1 MAVFRAIM
9 WETLTSMNRVID
21 QHREIVSLISNRRV
35 KTSLDTLRSMIERS
49 GQGRFY
55 DEFDSLS
62 LTYKNMLRYTIDGVN
77 DPERDKIYHN
87 LLKSILHLADTVKQD
102 ILSRHSG
109 WHTYW
114 VKQHTEKEQLLSGK
128 TLVETV
134 DDLLFK
140 QELDEWLRITAETTP
155 DPDSR
160 FALTHKKLI
169 KDLFNHLWITDY
181 YGEAEWTLVS
191 IVRDSGKFRWYE
203 VSQFISAITISL
215 LRVFQ
220 PSKLQALISFCND
233 SSPAI
238 KGRALVG
245 VILSLHHHDKRIS
258 LYTEVNDWLGNLSED
273 EKFRNKCR
281 MIVLQVLRSRETEK
295 LGRKLTE
302 EILPQVAKLKPR
314 MDEKLDLDN
323 IISEALE
330 EDKNPDWSKMFGE
343 SEEVFKSF
351 EELTKLQMEGADV
364 YMQAFANLKHF
375 DFFRDFEN
383 WFIPFH
389 PDHES
394 VNEIFRDEIL
404 GAGTNELAE
413 ALFKTPFICNSDKYS
428 LLLNLKHLPPAQKTM
443 MLKVFKMELEGLGQ
457 FEDTES
463 ATDPDRAFRTAITQY
478 LQDLYRFF
486 KLSPYKKEFE
496 DIFGGRLDIY
506 NSWFYKNYCSS
517 PESDLS
523 MADYLFSKDFFDDA
537 FELYK
542 TSLTNDPSNV
552 QLYEKTGY
560 CYQQSGNYAEALK
573 YYQRAELIERRLW
586 TLKKIGLCMRKLGRH
601 EEALDYYLHASDSEP
616 DNVHSTIMVAHSY
629 LDLKDYESALKY
641 YFKVEYS
648 QPGNTKILRPIA
660 WCYFALGRFDE
671 SLNYYERMEPT
682 MLTSH
687 DYINMG
693 HLALCMGKKKDATE
707 YYRKC
712 LSGTEKDK
720 MSFINTMKDD
730 EYILLEHG
738 VNPADLPIIID
749 YVLFLAD

>member
-1 MAVFRAIM
+1 
-9 WETLTSMNRVID
+9 MNRVID
-21 QHREIVSLISNRRV
+21 QHSEIVLFISNRRV
-35 KTSLDTLRSMIERS
+35 KKSLDSLRAMIDRS

-62 LTYKNMLRYTIDGVN
+62 LTYKNMLRYTIDGVK
-77 DPERDKIYHN
+77 DPERDKIYIN
-87 LLKSILHLADTVKQD
+87 LLKSILRLADTVKQD

-114 VKQHTEKEQLLSGK
+114 VKQHNEREQMLSGK
-128 TLVETV
+128 TAIETV
-134 DDLLFK
+134 DDLIFK
-140 QELDEWLRITAETTP
+140 QELDERLSSAHELNQ
-155 DPDSR
+155 DPDSVI
-160 FALTHKKLI
+160 AIGQKKLI

-181 YGEAEWTLVS
+181 YGEVEGTLIS

-203 VSQFISAITISL
+203 ISQFISAITISL

-220 PSKLQALISFCND
+220 PTKLQALISFCND
-233 SSPAI
+233 SSSTI

-245 VILSLHHHDKRIS
+245 VILSLHYHDKRMS
-258 LYTEVNDWLGNLSED
+258 LYPDLMDQLGSLSD
-273 EKFRNKCR
+273 NARFRDQCR
-281 MIVLQVLRSRETEK
+281 MIVLQILRSRETEK

-302 EILPQVAKLKPR
+302 EILPQVAKLQPR

-323 IISEALE
+323 IISEAMN

-389 PDHES
+389 PDHEA

-428 LLLNLKHLPPAQKTM
+428 LLLNLKHLPPAQKSM

-463 ATDPDRAFRTAITQY
+463 TTDPDRAFRTAITQY

-496 DIFGGRLDIY
+496 DIFGGQLDIY
-506 NSWFYKNYCSS
+506 NSLYYKKYCSS
-517 PESDLS
+517 PDSDLS

-537 FELYK
+537 YDLYAK
-542 TSLTNDPSNV
+542 SLKSDPSNV
-552 QLYEKTGY
+552 QLYEKIGY
-560 CYQQSGNYAEALK
+560 CHQQSGNYAEALK

-586 TLKKIGLCMRKLGRH
+586 TVKKIGLCLRKLGRH
-601 EEALDYYLHASDSEP
+601 EEALDYYLHAVNSEP
-616 DNVHSTIMVAHSY
+616 DNIHSTIMVAHSY

-641 YFKVEYS
+641 YFRVEYS
-648 QPGNTKILRPIA
+648 QPGNMKILRPIA

-671 SLNYYERMEPT
+671 SLKYYERMEIP
-682 MLTSH
+682 MLTPH

-693 HLALCMGKKKDATE
+693 HLALCMGKRKDATE
-707 YYRKC
+707 YYRKS
-712 LSGTEKDK
+712 LSGVGNDK
-720 MSFINTMKDD
+720 ESFIGTMKYD
-730 EYILLEHG
+730 EELLLEHG
-738 VNPADLPIIID
+738 VDPADLPIIID
-749 YVLFLAD
+749 YVLFLA

>member
-1 MAVFRAIM
+1 MSGFNDLLKVKLA
-9 WETLTSMNRVID
+9 SMNKVID
-21 QHREIVSLISNRRV
+21 QHKEIVTFISNRGV
-35 KTSLDTLRSMIERS
+35 KKSLDTLRTMIDRS

-62 LTYKNMLRYTIDGVN
+62 LTYRNMLRYTIDGVK
-77 DPERDKIYHN
+77 DPERDKIYIN
-87 LLKSILHLADTVKQD
+87 LLKSILSLADNVKQD

-114 VKQHTEKEQLLSGK
+114 VKHHTEKEQLLSGK

-140 QELDEWLRITAETTP
+140 QELDEWLRNTPESNP
-155 DPDSR
+155 DPDSVYAR
-160 FALTHKKLI
+160 GHKKLI

-181 YGEAEWTLVS
+181 YGEAEGTLVG
-191 IVRDSGKFRWYE
+191 IVRDSGKFKWYE
-203 VSQFISAITISL
+203 VSQFLSAITISL

-220 PSKLQALISFCND
+220 PAKLQALISFCSNT
-233 SSPAI
+233 SPSI

-245 VILSLHHHDKRIS
+245 AILSLHYHDKRMS
-258 LYTEVNDWLGNLSED
+258 LYPEATDWLGNLSED
-273 EKFRNKCR
+273 SRFRDQCR
-281 MIVLQVLRSRETEK
+281 MIVLQILRSRETEK
-295 LGRKLTE
+295 LGKKLTE
-302 EILPQVAKLKPR
+302 EILPQVAKLQPR
-314 MDEKLDLDN
+314 MDVKLDLDN
-323 IISEALE
+323 IISEALD

-389 PDHES
+389 PDHET

-404 GAGTNELAE
+404 SAGTNELAE

-428 LLLNLKHLPPAQKTM
+428 LLLNLKYLPPAQKTM

-463 ATDPDRAFRTAITQY
+463 ATDPDRAFRTTITQY

-496 DIFGGRLDIY
+496 DIFGGQLDVY
-506 NSWFYKNYCSS
+506 NSLFYKKYCSS
-517 PESDLS
+517 PDSDLS

-537 FELYK
+537 FDLYGK
-542 TSLTNDPSNV
+542 SLKSDPSNV
-552 QLYEKTGY
+552 QLYEKIGY
-560 CYQQSGNYAEALK
+560 CYQQSGNYSEALK
-573 YYQRAELIERRLW
+573 NYQRAELIERRLW
-586 TLKKIGLCMRKLGRH
+586 TVKKIGLCLRKLGRH
-601 EEALDYYLHASDSEP
+601 EEALEYYMHAADSEP
-616 DNVHSTIMVAHSY
+616 ENIHSTIMVAHSY

-641 YFKVEYS
+641 YFRVEYS
-648 QPGNTKILRPIA
+648 QPGNMKIIRPIA

-671 SLNYYERMEPT
+671 SFKYYEQMETT
-682 MLTSH
+682 MLTPH

-693 HLALCMGKKKDATE
+693 HLALCMGKKRDATE
-707 YYRKC
+707 YYRKS
-712 LSGTEKDK
+712 LSGAGNDK
-720 MSFINTMKDD
+720 ESFISAMKYD
-730 EYILLEHG
+730 EYLLLQHG
-738 VNPADLPIIID
+738 VDQADLPIIID